1 MECKLTSL
9 LIRNAGRTLTHQYI
23 TKQIRGR
30 GRERSIVSLRVVTAT
45 LRKKLETGPDSPRYI
60 QTHIGVGYRM
70 IRVEE
75 QV

>member
-30 GRERSIVSLRVVTAT
+30 GRERSIASPRVVTAT
-45 LRKKLETGPDSPRYI
+45 LRKSWKPPR
-60 QTHIGVGYRM
+60 TARGTFR
-70 IRVEE
+70 RTSAWATA
-75 QV
+75 

>member
-45 LRKKLETGPDSPRYI
+45 LKKKLETTPDSPRYN
-60 QTHIGVGYRM
+60 QTHIGVG
-70 IRVEE
+70 IA
-75 QV
+75 